1 MSPAAPDDPLAA
13 QIEGQVGVAE
23 RVGSQFYVTLL
34 QRMRDDAL
42 ADGPVRDALHGHE
55 SDRVDEWDAYRLL
68 AGVHRI
74 VLEGDAPELEA
85 HYPSTNGD
93 GDANAAWP
101 AVRELIAAGRAEVID
116 ALSHPLQ
123 TNAVTRAKALV
134 GGLCQIAIET
144 NRPLRLLELGASGG
158 LNLRLDRFRYEDRG
172 ASFGPAD
179 SPVRF
184 VDFLTGGSPPLAH
197 GFEVAERAGCDLHP
211 IDATTEEGRL
221 TLLACIFPDETPRF
235 ELLARA
241 IEVARA
247 TPAIVERADLAEWVA
262 DRLAE
267 PRPGLVT
274 VVYHTIVWPYLH
286 SAVREKAERVIAA
299 AGERATPDAPLALLE
314 FEGATEDP
322 ALAELRLT
330 TWPGGRERLLGRTS
344 FHPVTVEW
352 VG

>member
-1 MSPAAPDDPLAA
+1 MSPAPDDPLAA
-13 QIEGQVGVAE
+13 QIEGQVGVAQ
-23 RVGSQFYVTLL
+23 RVGSDFYVTLL
-34 QRMRDDAL
+34 RRMRDDVL
-42 ADGPVRDALHGHE
+42 AGGPVREALHGHE
-55 SDRVDEWDAYRLL
+55 TDRIDEWDAYRLL

-74 VLEGDAPELEA
+74 VLEGEAPELEPR
-85 HYPSTNGD
+85 YPSTGGD

-101 AVRELIAAGRAEVID
+101 AVRELISAGRAEVID

-134 GGLCQIAIET
+134 GGLCLVAAET

-172 ASFGPAD
+172 ASFGPAG

-184 VDFLTGGSPPLAH
+184 VDFLTGGHPPLAH
-197 GFEVAERAGCDLHP
+197 GFEVAERAGCDLAP
-211 IDATTEEGRL
+211 IDPTTDEGRL

-247 TPAIVERADLAEWVA
+247 TPATVERADLATWAA
-262 DRLAE
+262 DRLAD
-267 PRPGLVT
+267 PRAGLAT
-274 VVYHTIVWPYLH
+274 VVYHTIVWPYLPD
-286 SAVREKAERVIAA
+286 AVRERAEDAIAA
-299 AGERATPDAPLALLE
+299 AGGRATPDAPLALLA
-314 FEGATEDP
+314 FEGAADEP

-330 TWPGGRERLLGRTS
+330 TWPGGRERLLARTS
-344 FHPVTVEW
+344 FHPVTVDW
-352 VG
+352 MA